1 MIDYKE
7 IDDNELT
14 SLICENDE
22 NVKDIIFKKYSYI
35 IDILIKKY
43 IRIIKALQIDEQE
56 IRCEAS
62 YGFSDGINSYSEN
75 KNASLKTFLTLCIER
90 RITKYLNKFTTQKAQ
105 ALNETLSLNYTSDES
120 TTPLIDLI
128 SDESKFDPLNNL
140 TSLETFEE
148 IIATAKE
155 KLSNTEYEVFCFMIN
170 EVSYQEIAKILN
182 KTPKQIDNTIQRIK
196 TKLRKAINIQI

>member
-22 NVKDIIFKKYSYI
+22 NVKDIIFAKYSYI

-43 IRIIKALQIDEQE
+43 TRLIKALQIDEQE

-62 YGFSDGINSYSEN
+62 YGFSDGINSYSDN
-75 KNASLKTFLTLCIER
+75 KNASLKTFLTICIER

-105 ALNETLSLNYTSDES
+105 ILNETLSLNYTNEENA
-120 TTPLIDLI
+120 TPLIDLI

-140 TSLETFEE
+140 TSVETFEE
-148 IIATAKE
+148 IINTAKNN
-155 KLSNTEYEVFCFMIN
+155 LSKSEYEVFCYMIN
-170 EVSYQEIAKILN
+170 EVPYQEIAKILS

-196 TKLRKAINIQI
+196 GKLRKNIKVEI

>member
-43 IRIIKALQIDEQE
+43 TRIIKALQIDEQE

-105 ALNETLSLNYTSDES
+105 ALNETLSLNYTSDEN